1 MIKKFISGIYILSLL
16 TDDKVIIALTLVLVG
31 LLVEG
36 GGARL
41 GGQHAHHLQN
51 LVKQIRIGHDGFR
64 GECHHKGQV
73 FFENARVKVLKL
85 FSFKSTYIM

>member
-1 MIKKFISGIYILSLL
+1 MGHVIEKFISEIYNSSSL
-16 TDDKVIIALTLVLVG
+16 TDDKVIIALALVLVG

-64 GECHHKGQV
+64 DEFHDFITNV
-73 FFENARVKVLKL
+73 RFFLENA
-85 FSFKSTYIM
+85 